1 MSRRGEERVAVT
13 VRLRM
18 RVRVPGEVRVP
29 GKVRVPGRGS
39 SKKLRARESNRVA
52 GCAPRLEEEELHA
65 LKVALELLGVM
76 KDEEAR
82 LG

>member
-18 RVRVPGEVRVP
+18 RVRVP

-82 LG
+82 LGYEEG